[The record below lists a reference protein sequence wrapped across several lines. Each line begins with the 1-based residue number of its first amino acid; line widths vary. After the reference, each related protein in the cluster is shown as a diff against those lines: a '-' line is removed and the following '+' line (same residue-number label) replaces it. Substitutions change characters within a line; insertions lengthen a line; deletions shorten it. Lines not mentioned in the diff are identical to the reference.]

1 MDDLISNAEDCNHL
15 RQYLKNELKNNI
27 KFNTP
32 LWLEILMGEYF
43 FAKGGYKGFFR
54 KGITFYIKYN
64 KEEFL
69 RLQVCTSYLNESRGK
84 KLVVL
89 NELYKSLSKKVGIP
103 IIFYIVKDS
112 NGEVLTLEWAFK
124 EEITKSFTNAS
135 RFDEIEFEKLI
146 FINQTID
153 KLDDLVTTYSKYTSL
168 PPELTQLIEEN
179 MEEYLK
185 YLKQVT
191 IENIEMKGISKKLTK

>member
-43 FAKGGYKGFFR
+43 FAKGRYKGFFR

-112 NGEVLTLEWAFK
+112 NGEVLTLE
-124 EEITKSFTNAS
+124 
-135 RFDEIEFEKLI
+135 
-146 FINQTID
+146 
-153 KLDDLVTTYSKYTSL
+153 
-168 PPELTQLIEEN
+168 
-179 MEEYLK
+179 
-185 YLKQVT
+185 
-191 IENIEMKGISKKLTK
+191 